1 MHIYIERD
9 TVALPTA
16 DLQKTELQVFN
27 KCASCLGN
35 YKTGNFERVWRNV
48 SEIVRRF
55 SAQEHDTDTTVPIC
69 ALLWDLSFTKYI
81 CVYLCTV

>member
-35 YKTGNFERVWRNV
+35 YKTGNFERV
-48 SEIVRRF
+48 
-55 SAQEHDTDTTVPIC
+55 
-69 ALLWDLSFTKYI
+69 
-81 CVYLCTV
+81 